1 MYARAT
7 GQATASAD
15 LRSGKLRAG
24 AEGEVFVG
32 AQARGSASYEGIV
45 CFCFVFFCSSV
56 RPQKESTAA
65 LLRAEACKLAQ
76 ALEDPS
82 VPKWTSRKEPS
93 ELEERLMH
101 LQESELKG
109 RSRPMWE
116 EWAEQRQEVLEQE

>member
-1 MYARAT
+1 VESFALVPREK
-7 GQATASAD
+7 SLLVHRPED
-15 LRSGKLRAG
+15 LLLT
-24 AEGEVFVG
+24 
-32 AQARGSASYEGIV
+32 
-45 CFCFVFFCSSV
+45 
-56 RPQKESTAA
+56 KESTAA

-109 RSRPMWE
+109 RSQPMWE
-116 EWAEQRQEVLEQE
+116 ALAEQLQEVLEQE